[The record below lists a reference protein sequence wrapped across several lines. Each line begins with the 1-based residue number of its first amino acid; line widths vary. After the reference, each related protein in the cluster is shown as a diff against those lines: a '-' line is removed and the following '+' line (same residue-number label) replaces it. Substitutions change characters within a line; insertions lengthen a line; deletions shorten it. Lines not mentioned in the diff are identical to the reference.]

1 MVPRHQ
7 HASTFTLHRRS
18 RFRTAVGSVAFV
30 SMSLLVGTPTAFA
43 TPSSDAVN
51 AIHDRYTTF
60 GGANSLLGS
69 PVGEAAD
76 VQGGA
81 RQDYSGGTIFFS
93 ENSGAH
99 VMYGAILDKF
109 NALGGP
115 DGSGLGFPTNDES
128 DAGDGVGRVNDFNQ
142 PGGASIFWNPA
153 TGAWVI
159 SGKVLEA
166 WRGSGG
172 AKGPFGYPTGDVT
185 EVNGVSSA
193 RFAGPE
199 GTEIRWSDNIGL
211 ATVPPALAA
220 SIPALSPGTAT
231 TSVEGTTTVEGTTS
245 VTIPETTVT
254 APSVDVEKKGF
265 NWWPV
270 VIGLAIAALLAGL
283 LAMLGRRR
291 RVAAPVARAPEVVRP
306 AAPRIAEAPRPEV
319 RAPAP
324 PPPPVKPIV
333 PPRPVVEEKRPPAP
347 PPPPPRRVVEE
358 KLPPPPPRPV
368 APPPPPPPPAP
379 EPVRLVETKVE
390 ETAAPLVINYADP
403 EPTAGPIEITYADPE
418 PTAGPIE
425 ITYENNALG
434 DNQASRDDKI
444 DLDD

>member
-1 MVPRHQ
+1 M
-7 HASTFTLHRRS
+7 
-18 RFRTAVGSVAFV
+18 
-30 SMSLLVGTPTAFA
+30 
-43 TPSSDAVN
+43 
-51 AIHDRYTTF
+51 
-60 GGANSLLGS
+60 
-69 PVGEAAD
+69 
-76 VQGGA
+76 
-81 RQDYSGGTIFFS
+81 
-93 ENSGAH
+93 
-99 VMYGAILDKF
+99 
-109 NALGGP
+109 
-115 DGSGLGFPTNDES
+115 
-128 DAGDGVGRVNDFNQ
+128 
-142 PGGASIFWNPA
+142 
-153 TGAWVI
+153 
-159 SGKVLEA
+159 
-166 WRGSGG
+166 
-172 AKGPFGYPTGDVT
+172 
-185 EVNGVSSA
+185 
-193 RFAGPE
+193 
-199 GTEIRWSDNIGL
+199 
-211 ATVPPALAA
+211 
-220 SIPALSPGTAT
+220 
-231 TSVEGTTTVEGTTS
+231 
-245 VTIPETTVT
+245 TIPETTVT

-403 EPTAGPIEITYADPE
+403 EPTAGPIEITY
-418 PTAGPIE
+418 
-425 ITYENNALG
+425 ENNALG
-434 DNQASRDDKI
+434 DNQASRDDKS

>member
-1 MVPRHQ
+1 MTKEFVVVPRHQ

-18 RFRTAVGSVAFV
+18 RFLTAVGSVAFV

-115 DGSGLGFPTNDES
+115 DGSGLGYPTNDES
-128 DAGDGVGRVNDFNQ
+128 DAGDGVGRFNEFNQ
-142 PGGASIFWNPA
+142 PGGAAIFWNPA

-166 WRGSGG
+166 WQGSGG
-172 AKGPFGYPTGDVT
+172 AKGPFGYPTTDVS

-199 GTEIRWSDNIGL
+199 GTEIRWSDTVGL

-220 SIPALSPGTAT
+220 SIPALSPGTPTA
-231 TSVEGTTTVEGTTS
+231 SVEGTPTAEGTTS

-254 APSVDVEKKGF
+254 APKADVAKKGF

-283 LAMLGRRR
+283 LAMLGKRR
-291 RVAAPVARAPEVVRP
+291 RVEAPVVRTPEVVRP
-306 AAPRIAEAPRPEV
+306 AAPRVVETPRPEV
-319 RAPAP
+319 RAPVPPPP
-324 PPPPVKPIV
+324 PPPPVKPVV

-347 PPPPPRRVVEE
+347 PPPPPRPVVEE
-358 KLPPPPPRPV
+358 KLPPPPPRP
-368 APPPPPPPPAP
+368 ATPPPPPPPPPAP
-379 EPVRLVETKVE
+379 EPVKLIETKVDE
-390 ETAAPLVINYADP
+390 VSAPMVVKYAD
-403 EPTAGPIEITYADPE
+403 AE

-434 DNQASRDDKI
+434 ENQESRDDKS
-444 DLDD
+444 DLDDER